1 MTNDRKWIESAPL
14 GWELV
19 RFSKVFSFSR
29 GLDIKKQDLS
39 DYGLP
44 VISYGQIHAKENPG
58 VRVLKTHIR
67 HIPEQFVKKSQL
79 ERACLNAGDIVF
91 ADTSEDVE
99 GAGNMVRTTGSE
111 SLFAGYHTLIARP
124 SESFRHMY
132 MAYQMISS
140 SWRHQLQRAVQGVKV
155 FSITQSMFGEVT
167 LLKPPLKQQKRIVE
181 YLDHKTTEIDHLLY
195 KLRRQVE
202 LLERYRR
209 ELIAHTVTHG
219 LDPDVPMR
227 DSGID
232 WVGEIPLAWKCA
244 RAKALFFQRKEKSRQ
259 TDVHLTPSQKYGVLP
274 QEEYIRVSGTK
285 PVLNLSAPD
294 NMKHVDI
301 GDFIIHLRSFQG
313 GLELSSYVGKV
324 SNAYTVISGR
334 KDVNNQYFR
343 WLLKSPLFIS
353 RLSTLTDQLRDG
365 QSISFGIFSK
375 MFFPLPPLEEQEQIA
390 IFLETKTTEIDSTIS
405 NINKQIELL
414 GKYRKQVINDAVTGK
429 VRVEGTE

>member
-1 MTNDRKWIESAPL
+1 MTCSTSDNQIPWIERVPAGWEVVKLARVTRISTGDMDTVDSTSDGVYPFYVRSPLVRKADKFTFDKDAVLMSGDGAGAGRIFHRVSGKFACHQRVYCIEFSKKVTEDFGYYYLSIFFPMQVDAGSAKSTVDSIRKPMLNGMPIIVPPVIVQRQITHFIDRKTA
-14 GWELV
+14 
-19 RFSKVFSFSR
+19 
-29 GLDIKKQDLS
+29 
-39 DYGLP
+39 
-44 VISYGQIHAKENPG
+44 
-58 VRVLKTHIR
+58 
-67 HIPEQFVKKSQL
+67 
-79 ERACLNAGDIVF
+79 
-91 ADTSEDVE
+91 
-99 GAGNMVRTTGSE
+99 
-111 SLFAGYHTLIARP
+111 
-124 SESFRHMY
+124 
-132 MAYQMISS
+132 
-140 SWRHQLQRAVQGVKV
+140 
-155 FSITQSMFGEVT
+155 
-167 LLKPPLKQQKRIVE
+167 
-181 YLDHKTTEIDHLLY
+181 EIDDLTE

-202 LLERYRR
+202 LLEQYRR
-209 ELIAHTVTHG
+209 ELIAHTVTRG

-232 WVGEIPLAWKCA
+232 WIGEIPLAWKCA

-343 WLLKSPLFIS
+343 WLLKSSLFIS

-414 GKYRKQVINDAVTGK
+414 GKYRKQVINNAVTGK